1 METFDLMDLVAQGYE
16 NRQVNVFYQKVASKT
31 LCKRKMPDNFN

>member
-16 NRQVNVFYQKVASKT
+16 NRQVNVFYQNDFFKARVIAIEAGK
-31 LCKRKMPDNFN
+31 C